1 MDDNMMYI
9 YIAGFAVVAA
19 VVTFIIMTIVGKRMN
34 KKHEQQYISVMSK
47 KNPSVVDGL
56 KQARNLYR
64 RKSQEWTAIDKA
76 IFYLTH
82 SMFKDYY
89 TAFLRSKKYLR
100 VRRQRNCMKK
110 LFCQNKQECSH
121 QSNMYYGCISL
132 CAAVLNGGYIY
143 V

>member
-9 YIAGFAVVAA
+9 YIAGFAAVAA

-89 TAFLRSKKYLR
+89 TAFFTIEKVFKS
-100 VRRQRNCMKK
+100 
-110 LFCQNKQECSH
+110 QETKELHEKIILSE
-121 QSNMYYGCISL
+121 QTRMLPPI
-132 CAAVLNGGYIY
+132 
-143 V
+143 

>member
-56 KQARNLYR
+56 KQ
-64 RKSQEWTAIDKA
+64 E
-76 IFYLTH
+76 IFIEE
-82 SMFKDYY
+82 KV
-89 TAFLRSKKYLR
+89 RSG
-100 VRRQRNCMKK
+100 RQ
-110 LFCQNKQECSH
+110 
-121 QSNMYYGCISL
+121 
-132 CAAVLNGGYIY
+132 
-143 V
+143 